1 MADVAADLLRMK
13 RQIEETR
20 EKKARLEGKL
30 SSLTERLLKEFDC
43 KDIES
48 ATALQKTL
56 STEVA
61 EKEKL
66 LDRKVKEMREQYGL

>member
-1 MADVAADLLRMK
+1 MADVAADLMRMK
-13 RQIEETR
+13 RQIEEAR
-20 EKKARLEGKL
+20 DKKARLEGKL

-48 ATALQKTL
+48 ATVLQKTL
-56 STEVA
+56 TAEVA